1 MFSKKLRALAFF
13 LMSLMVFYVL
23 PVNCMQD
30 IVTALSAEET
40 ETTENEAEAS
50 LDEEAYVLG
59 EDVSKREESA
69 KHFRMS
75 DGSYVAVQY
84 AEPVHYLDANGVYT
98 EYDNTLTLT
107 QNTSSGLIGNL
118 QSGNLTMENISSING
133 YKPNK
138 SDVSITLANN
148 ASQSTLT
155 SISKGEYSV
164 SIIPLSL
171 NTSSKVVVNNTT
183 EKPTLSSKP
192 TIEEASKLYNHTSSV
207 KYTGLFNGAD
217 LEYVLSGSKLKENI
231 IIILKRSQR

>member
-13 LMSLMVFYVL
+13 LMTLMVFYVI

-30 IVTALSAEET
+30 IVTALSTDESVSTVEET
-40 ETTENEAEAS
+40 ETS
-50 LDEEAYVLG
+50 LDEEPYVLG
-59 EDVSKREESA
+59 EDLSKREESA

-84 AEPVHYLDANGVYT
+84 AEPVHYLDSDGTYV
-98 EYDNTLTLT
+98 EYDNTLSLS

-118 QSGNLTMENISSING
+118 QSGNLTTENITAING
-133 YKPNK
+133 YKANK
-138 SDVSITLANN
+138 SDVSITLANS
-148 ASQSTLT
+148 ASQSKLT

-183 EKPTLSSKP
+183 AKPTLSSKP

-207 KYTGLFNGAD
+207 KYTNLFNGAD

-231 IIILKRSQR
+231 IVNEKASS